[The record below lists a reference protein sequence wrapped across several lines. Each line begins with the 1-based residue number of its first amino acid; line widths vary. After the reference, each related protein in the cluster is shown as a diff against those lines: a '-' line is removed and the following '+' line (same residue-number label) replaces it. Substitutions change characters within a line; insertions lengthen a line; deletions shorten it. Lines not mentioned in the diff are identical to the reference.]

1 MTLTPEF
8 IAIGRVLAFVVCAW
22 FASGLGVA
30 CALPNS
36 ILVDQWRL
44 RQGKDT
50 LSGHAYTL
58 TGLTWWIL
66 WTVILLALV
75 R

>member
-1 MTLTPEF
+1 MTPQELTVM
-8 IAIGRVLAFVVCAW
+8 GHVLTLVVCAW
-22 FASGLGVA
+22 FASGLGLA
-30 CALPNS
+30 CALPSS
-36 ILVDQWRL
+36 ILIDQWRL
-44 RQGKDT
+44 RHGKDT

-66 WTVILLALV
+66 WTIILLALV

>member
-1 MTLTPEF
+1 MTPQELTVM
-8 IAIGRVLAFVVCAW
+8 RHVLTLVVCAW
-22 FASGLGVA
+22 FASGLGLA
-30 CALPNS
+30 CALPSS
-36 ILVDQWRL
+36 ILIDQWRL
-44 RQGKDT
+44 RHGKDT

-66 WTVILLALV
+66 WTIILLALV

>member
-1 MTLTPEF
+1 MTPQELTVM
-8 IAIGRVLAFVVCAW
+8 GHVLTLVVCAW
-22 FASGLGVA
+22 FASGLGLA
-30 CALPNS
+30 CALPSS
-36 ILVDQWRL
+36 ILIDQWRL
-44 RQGKDT
+44 RHGKDT

-58 TGLTWWIL
+58 TGLTRWIL

>member
-1 MTLTPEF
+1 MGHVLTL
-8 IAIGRVLAFVVCAW
+8 VVCAW
-22 FASGLGVA
+22 FASGLGLA
-30 CALPNS
+30 CALPSS
-36 ILVDQWRL
+36 ILIDQWRL
-44 RQGKDT
+44 RHGKDT

-66 WTVILLALV
+66 WTIILLALV

>member
-1 MTLTPEF
+1 MTPQELTVM
-8 IAIGRVLAFVVCAW
+8 GHVLTLVVCAW
-22 FASGLGVA
+22 FASGLGLA
-30 CALPNS
+30 CALPSS
-36 ILVDQWRL
+36 ILIDQWRL
-44 RQGKDT
+44 RHGKDT

>member
-1 MTLTPEF
+1 MGHVLTL
-8 IAIGRVLAFVVCAW
+8 VVCAW
-22 FASGLGVA
+22 SASGLGLA
-30 CALPNS
+30 CALPSS
-36 ILVDQWRL
+36 ILIDQWRL
-44 RQGKDT
+44 RHGKDT

>member
-1 MTLTPEF
+1 MGHVLTL
-8 IAIGRVLAFVVCAW
+8 VVCAW
-22 FASGLGVA
+22 FASGLGLA
-30 CALPNS
+30 CALPSS
-36 ILVDQWRL
+36 ILIDQWRL
-44 RQGKDT
+44 RHGKD
-50 LSGHAYTL
+50 TL

>member
-1 MTLTPEF
+1 MGHVLTL
-8 IAIGRVLAFVVCAW
+8 VVCAW
-22 FASGLGVA
+22 FASGLGLA
-30 CALPNS
+30 CALPSS
-36 ILVDQWRL
+36 ILIDQWRL
-44 RQGKDT
+44 THGKDT

>member
-1 MTLTPEF
+1 MGHVLTL
-8 IAIGRVLAFVVCAW
+8 VVCAW
-22 FASGLGVA
+22 FASGLGLA
-30 CALPNS
+30 CALPSS
-36 ILVDQWRL
+36 ILIDQWRL
-44 RQGKDT
+44 RHGKDT

>member
-1 MTLTPEF
+1 MGHVLTL
-8 IAIGRVLAFVVCAW
+8 VVCAW
-22 FASGLGVA
+22 FASGLGLA
-30 CALPNS
+30 CALPSS
-36 ILVDQWRL
+36 ILIDQWRL
-44 RQGKDT
+44 RHGKDT

-58 TGLTWWIL
+58 TDLTWWIL

>member
-1 MTLTPEF
+1 MGHVLTL
-8 IAIGRVLAFVVCAW
+8 VVSAW
-22 FASGLGVA
+22 FASGLGLA
-30 CALPNS
+30 CALPSS
-36 ILVDQWRL
+36 ILIDQWRL
-44 RQGKDT
+44 RHGKDT

>member
-1 MTLTPEF
+1 MGHVLTL
-8 IAIGRVLAFVVCAW
+8 VVCAW
-22 FASGLGVA
+22 FASGLGLA
-30 CALPNS
+30 CALPSS
-36 ILVDQWRL
+36 ILIDQWRL
-44 RQGKDT
+44 GHGKDT

>member
-1 MTLTPEF
+1 MTPQELTVM
-8 IAIGRVLAFVVCAW
+8 GHVLTLVVRAW
-22 FASGLGVA
+22 FASGLGLA
-30 CALPNS
+30 CALPSS
-36 ILVDQWRL
+36 ILIDQWRL
-44 RQGKDT
+44 RHGKDT

-66 WTVILLALV
+66 WTIILLALV

>member
-1 MTLTPEF
+1 MGHVLTL
-8 IAIGRVLAFVVCAW
+8 VVCAW
-22 FASGLGVA
+22 FASGLGLA
-30 CALPNS
+30 CALPSS
-36 ILVDQWRL
+36 ILIDQWRL
-44 RQGKDT
+44 RHGKDT
-50 LSGHAYTL
+50 LRGHAYTL